1 MSGELGDE
9 THIDLV
15 SSALSPPNFQ
25 GLPRDFSRG
34 IPRDCTGFGIIPWSR
49 EKCEIPYPAVPCK
62 MQKSGILYSVSREKW
77 EIPYPVSRGPVKK
90 APSHSRTNA
99 SPANTQKPVPAPTN
113 PAIMLKS
120 RIPWIE
126 ERGIPTFV
134 KLEGQ
139 ANAIHTEVPSHRFNS
154 LRSQVVFFFS
164 FFLFWKLLYPILVS
178 LPRPPVQRR

>member
-90 APSHSRTNA
+90 SEIPFRHKRVPRKYSKARSRTN
-99 SPANTQKPVPAPTN
+99 
-113 PAIMLKS
+113 KS
-120 RIPWIE
+120 RDN
-126 ERGIPTFV
+126 V
-134 KLEGQ
+134 
-139 ANAIHTEVPSHRFNS
+139 EVPHSVNKRTRNPDVC
-154 LRSQVVFFFS
+154 QA
-164 FFLFWKLLYPILVS
+164 
-178 LPRPPVQRR
+178 RRRTD